1 MSEQNL
7 PESAAVESAAPEDS
21 LLDSI
26 IAETRMARSDLERE
40 RARDLL
46 GEWVSEVLSGTV
58 TVSGDVLAS
67 IEARIAQIDALL
79 SAQLSTIMHEP
90 AFQKLE
96 GSWRGLHYLVHQS
109 ETGTGLK
116 IRMLNVS
123 RKDLIRDF
131 KSAAEFD
138 QSALF
143 KKVYEEEY
151 GTFWWCPFAAMI
163 GDYEFSNHPE
173 DLFLLEEI
181 SHVAAAAHAPF
192 LSAASAGMFGLD
204 SLTELSIPRD
214 LAKGFDTV
222 EYAKWKSLRQSE
234 DARYIALALPHV
246 LGRLP
251 YGAATVPV
259 EAFNFEEDVNGK
271 EHGKYLWLNAAYAL
285 GTRLTQAYAKYGWCA
300 AIRGVEGGGLVEGL
314 PAHTFTTDD
323 GEVELKCPTEVAITD
338 RREKELA
345 DLGFIALTHCK
356 GTDYAAFFST
366 QSAQKPKEYDSDSAN
381 ANARIACQL
390 QYIMAT
396 SRFAHYLKSMVRDK
410 LGSFMS
416 RSECEYFLNQ
426 WISNYVVGSDDA
438 GQDIKAKYPLREARI
453 DVSDIP
459 GKPGFYKAV
468 AYLKPH
474 FQLEGLTA
482 SLRLVADLPPPA
494 QG

>member
-151 GTFWWCPFAAMI
+151 GTF
-163 GDYEFSNHPE
+163 GG
-173 DLFLLEEI
+173 
-181 SHVAAAAHAPF
+181 AP
-192 LSAASAGMFGLD
+192 
-204 SLTELSIPRD
+204 
-214 LAKGFDTV
+214 
-222 EYAKWKSLRQSE
+222 
-234 DARYIALALPHV
+234 
-246 LGRLP
+246 
-251 YGAATVPV
+251 
-259 EAFNFEEDVNGK
+259 
-271 EHGKYLWLNAAYAL
+271 
-285 GTRLTQAYAKYGWCA
+285 
-300 AIRGVEGGGLVEGL
+300 
-314 PAHTFTTDD
+314 
-323 GEVELKCPTEVAITD
+323 
-338 RREKELA
+338 
-345 DLGFIALTHCK
+345 
-356 GTDYAAFFST
+356 
-366 QSAQKPKEYDSDSAN
+366 
-381 ANARIACQL
+381 L
-390 QYIMAT
+390 Q
-396 SRFAHYLKSMVRDK
+396 
-410 LGSFMS
+410 
-416 RSECEYFLNQ
+416 
-426 WISNYVVGSDDA
+426 
-438 GQDIKAKYPLREARI
+438 P
-453 DVSDIP
+453 
-459 GKPGFYKAV
+459 
-468 AYLKPH
+468 
-474 FQLEGLTA
+474 
-482 SLRLVADLPPPA
+482 
-494 QG
+494 